1 MNINFTGRHTEI
13 SPNERKYSERRIQ
26 TIEKLLGYPVEANI
40 ILAVEKYRK
49 KAEINIKAKGNT
61 FNVVEETQD
70 MMSSLGLAFDNI
82 ENRVKKEKDKL
93 RERKRR
99 KGKDIGIP
107 APADEPDDEDLRVI
121 RSKNYSIKPMSIEEA
136 VILFESRK
144 DEVFVFRK
152 FEAEKWA
159 VLYRRKD
166 GHFGLIE
173 PE

>member
-1 MNINFTGRHTEI
+1 MYINFTGRHTEI
-13 SPNERKYSERRIQ
+13 SPNEKKYCERRIQ
-26 TIEKLLGYPVEANI
+26 AIEKLLGYPIEANI

-49 KAEINIKAKGNT
+49 KAEINIKT
-61 FNVVEETQD
+61 RRTTLNVAEETQD

-99 KGKDIGIP
+99 KGKEIGIP
-107 APADEPDDEDLRVI
+107 AVAVETDDENMKVI
-121 RSKNYSIKPMSIEEA
+121 RSNNYSKKPMSIEEA
-136 VILFESRK
+136 VILFESSK

-152 FEAEKWA
+152 FDVEKWA